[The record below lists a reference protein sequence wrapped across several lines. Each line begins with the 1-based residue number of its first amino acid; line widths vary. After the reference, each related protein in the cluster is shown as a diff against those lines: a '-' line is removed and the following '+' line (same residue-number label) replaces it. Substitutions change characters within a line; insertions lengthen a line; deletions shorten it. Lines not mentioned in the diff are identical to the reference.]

1 MGLIEQN
8 NIVVSIPS
16 PLEAYIDQLNQE
28 EDYVVQSLWEQYPAL
43 KDTLIDAAQCSAE
56 VRLPERLVQQS

>member
-16 PLEAYIDQLNQE
+16 PLESYIDQLNQE

-43 KDTLIDAAQCSAE
+43 KDTLIDAAQHSAE
-56 VRLPERLVQQS
+56 VCYLNKLFIQ